1 MLAASALLRSSAFTA
16 TAAPRS
22 AYFAMYAGDVQSSS
36 PSLTSYVSSLEDEA
50 YQLSA
55 KLGLHQPRPRC
66 IGDDCLTMESYIDLL
81 EQTVADMQ
89 SRNRGSD
96 GAIVN
101 GAPIAGYNTGAIDS
115 SLALYLS
122 TLENKVQ
129 VLSTRFGV
137 PMPQQCD
144 EDSCMP
150 LQAYIDLLEQTYATL
165 EAQWDKPETSTGW
178 GDEYTGRS
186 SSSALTTTGYLQEL
200 EGRVQMAAQRTGLQ
214 PPSQCD
220 EDSCL
225 DLQSYIELLEDW
237 LVKAR

>member
-1 MLAASALLRSSAFTA
+1 MLAASALFRAPAFTA
-16 TAAPRS
+16 VAAPRS
-22 AYFAMYAGDVQSSS
+22 AGVAMYGAPSGS
-36 PSLTSYVSSLEDEA
+36 PSLTGYVAQLENEA

-55 KLGLHQPRPRC
+55 KLGLGQPRPRC

-81 EQTVADMQ
+81 EDTLANMQ
-89 SRNRGSD
+89 SQYRASD
-96 GAIVN
+96 QAMVNSSPDQGYVN
-101 GAPIAGYNTGAIDS
+101 GAADS
-115 SLALYLS
+115 SLSLYLS

-144 EDSCMP
+144 ADSCMP
-150 LQAYIDLLEQTYATL
+150 LQSYIDLLEDTYRTL
-165 EAQWDKPETSTGW
+165 EAQWDKPETSSGW

-200 EGRVQMAAQRTGLQ
+200 EGRVQMVAQRTGLQ

-220 EDSCL
+220 EESCL
-225 DLQSYIELLEDW
+225 ELQSYIELLEDW